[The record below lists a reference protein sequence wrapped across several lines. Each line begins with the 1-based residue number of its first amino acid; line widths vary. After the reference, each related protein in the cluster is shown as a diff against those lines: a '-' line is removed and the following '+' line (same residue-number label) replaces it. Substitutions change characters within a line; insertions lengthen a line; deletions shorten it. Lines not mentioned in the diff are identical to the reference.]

1 MEINWSY
8 HILFRE
14 KMAQLDIIY
23 YLINSKY

>member
-1 MEINWSY
+1 MEIKRSC